1 MKCIR
6 YATACQFCMGKRE
19 NLDALDDQ
27 WNSDLRQ
34 TKLSFELLSTLRSAV
49 KVKLPVP
56 GCRDRV

>member
-6 YATACQFCMGKRE
+6 YATPCQYCMGQRE

-27 WNSDLRQ
+27 WSSDLRQ
-34 TKLSFELLSTLRSAV
+34 PKLSFELLSTLSIAV